1 MASDFVYAG
10 IDIGGTNIKFGLF
23 DSSGKILHREQ
34 RQTLAEKGPL
44 PLMHLVTNIAERLLF
59 FAADEDLTVKH
70 LGVGT
75 PGAVDF
81 ASGRV
86 IGPCPNIP
94 GWQGMDIGRNLKD
107 RLNMPVFVDN
117 DANAMALAEC
127 RFGSAAGAK
136 TVLCATVGTGV
147 GGGLVF
153 DGHIWRGAHSAAGE
167 LGHMPINF
175 DGPKCGCGQNG
186 CLEAYCSSKAIMTR
200 LQKKLGQGLTPAFE
214 KLLDGPDDKLTVK
227 KLFAAQ
233 AKGDEVAI
241 EVIEETARYL
251 AIGLAGVVNLL
262 NPDTVVIGG
271 GVADG
276 GGGFVE
282 IVASEIRKRAFASAV
297 EELRVVRAGLGNNA
311 GFVGAGLLGD
321 DTI

>member
-1 MASDFVYAG
+1 MAHDHVFAG

-23 DSSGKILHREQ
+23 DQTGKILHREQ
-34 RQTLAEKGPL
+34 RQTQADKGPM
-44 PLMHLVTNIAERLLF
+44 PLMHLVTNIAERLLY
-59 FAADEDLTVKH
+59 FAADDDLTVKH

-81 ASGRV
+81 ETGRV
-86 IGPCPNIP
+86 IGQCPNIP
-94 GWQGMDIGRNLKD
+94 GWQGMDIGQNLKD

-117 DANAMALAEC
+117 DGNAMALAES
-127 RFGSAAGAK
+127 RFGSAAGSR
-136 TVLCATVGTGV
+136 TTLCAAIGTGV
-147 GGGLVF
+147 GGGLVINNR
-153 DGHIWRGAHSAAGE
+153 IWRGETNAAGE

-186 CLEAYCSSKAIMTR
+186 CIEAYCSSRAMMKR
-200 LQKKLGQGLTPAFE
+200 LAKKLDKGLTPIFKE
-214 KLLDGPDDKLTVK
+214 ILEGTDDKLTIK
-227 KLFAAQ
+227 KLFSAH
-233 AKGDEVAI
+233 AKGDEVAT
-241 EVIEETARYL
+241 EVIKDSARYL

-282 IVASEIRKRAFASAV
+282 MVAAEIRKRAFPSAV
-297 EELRVVRAGLGNNA
+297 EELRVVRATLGNNA
-311 GFVGAGLLGD
+311 GFVGAGLLGNE
-321 DTI
+321 II